1 MTLRHLKIFVSV
13 FQNRSVTKASREL
26 HLAQPSVS
34 LAIRELEE
42 YYGICLFDRIG
53 RTIAPTEG
61 GKEFYGYAVHIVG
74 LFDEM
79 EKKIRNWDAIGI
91 LRVGSSITIGTHILP
106 ALVKRFQKQYPY
118 LKVEAVVGSSAAVEE
133 KLIHNEVDIGLV
145 ENTPEQLDILAEAF
159 MDDSLCAIAAPDH
172 PLAGRNQVSLTELAG
187 YPLLM
192 REKGSAVRETMDACF
207 SILQLQI
214 RPAWESAS
222 SQAIVR
228 GVAEGLGVSV
238 LPFMM
243 VEEALESG
251 LVVRV
256 PLENPI
262 RRRLNIVWH
271 KSKYLTENMKIFME
285 MAREYGREN

>member
-1 MTLRHLKIFVSV
+1 MTLRHLKIFVAV
-13 FQNRSVTKASREL
+13 FQNQSVTKASREL

-61 GKEFYGYAVHIVG
+61 GREFYGY
-74 LFDEM
+74 
-79 EKKIRNWDAIGI
+79 AIGI

-106 ALVKRFQKQYPY
+106 ELLKRFQERYPG
-118 LKVEAVVGSSAAVEE
+118 LRVEAVIGSSASVEE
-133 KLIHNEVDIGLV
+133 KLLHNEVDIGLV
-145 ENTPEQLDILAEAF
+145 ENTPEQPDILAEAF
-159 MDDSLCAIAAPDH
+159 MDDSLCAIAAPGH
-172 PLAGRNQVSLTELAG
+172 PLAGRKKVRLRELAE

-192 REKGSAVRETMDACF
+192 REKGSAVRDTMDACF
-207 SILQLQI
+207 AILQLQI

-238 LPFMM
+238 LPYMM
-243 VEEALESG
+243 VEEALENG
-251 LVVRV
+251 LVVRL

-262 RRRLNIVWH
+262 RRRLNIIWH
-271 KSKYLTENMKIFME
+271 KSKYLTENMKVFME
-285 MAREYGREN
+285 MAREYGKEE